1 MTIMNNV
8 DSLYQYGTLALLV
21 PGLFEGNLSLTDL
34 LSHGDTGI
42 GTGDGLDGELIILD
56 GIAYQVDGDGNVNEV
71 KDDFTVP
78 FANVHQGAFKP
89 LTDVDASLNAAAFE
103 KKVLDATKWEN
114 TFFSVKAHGKF
125 KFAQTRSINKQPKPY
140 PGLVECANNQSV
152 FKKEDVEGTIIGYY
166 SPQIFNGAAVGGFHL
181 HFLADDHSMGGHVMD
196 FEMQSGNIAVQQF
209 SKLEQELP
217 VNNQDYMDHDFS
229 KDDIQ
234 KAIGEAE

>member
-1 MTIMNNV
+1 MNNV

-21 PGLFEGNLSLTDL
+21 PGLFEGTLSLTDL

-56 GIAYQVDGDGNVNEV
+56 GIAYQVDGDGNVNQLKEG
-71 KDDFTVP
+71 FTVP

-89 LTDVDASLNAAAFE
+89 LTDIDASLNAKEFE
-103 KKVLDATKWEN
+103 DKVLSDTNWSN
-114 TFFSVKAHGKF
+114 TFFSVKAHGTF
-125 KFAQTRSINKQPKPY
+125 KFAQTRSVSKQSKPY
-140 PGLVECANNQSV
+140 PGLVECANKQSV

-196 FEMQSGNIAVQQF
+196 FEMQNGNIEVQQF

-217 VNNQDYMDHDFS
+217 VDNQDYMNHDFS
-229 KDDIQ
+229 KDDIE